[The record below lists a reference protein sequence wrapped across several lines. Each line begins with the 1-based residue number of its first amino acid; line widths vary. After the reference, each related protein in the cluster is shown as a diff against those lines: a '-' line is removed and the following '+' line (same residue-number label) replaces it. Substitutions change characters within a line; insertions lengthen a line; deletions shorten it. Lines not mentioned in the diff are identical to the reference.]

1 MLYPFCVS
9 LYFFIVIC
17 FVLWG
22 IIGFMELLDGR
33 LLCFMLVS
41 TGFIIMSEYT
51 NSIITN
57 NYRIK
62 RKSYNSHERDE
73 C

>member
-1 MLYPFCVS
+1 
-9 LYFFIVIC
+9 
-17 FVLWG
+17 
-22 IIGFMELLDGR
+22 MELLDGR